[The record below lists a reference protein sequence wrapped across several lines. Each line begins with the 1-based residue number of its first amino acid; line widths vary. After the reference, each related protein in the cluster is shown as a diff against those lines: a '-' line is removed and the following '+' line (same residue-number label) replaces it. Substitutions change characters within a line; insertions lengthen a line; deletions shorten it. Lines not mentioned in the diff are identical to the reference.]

1 MTTSTFLHFGAQTR
15 KWTPPSTGSLP
26 IGSDRNRFEVVGSI
40 SSTTLTTRF
49 SCEAR
54 ETLDRRLVFVQG
66 FDRARHPGR
75 VRGRASRALGRSLE
89 ARRPGPRLRNRL
101 AGRALSRPA
110 SEPGGIALLR

>member
-15 KWTPPSTGSLP
+15 RWTPPSTCSLP

-66 FDRARHPGR
+66 FDRARHPVRPIAVGDGPR
-75 VRGRASRALGRSLE
+75 HVDSLATAHRILKGYEHEHRGRLVDRS
-89 ARRPGPRLRNRL
+89 
-101 AGRALSRPA
+101 
-110 SEPGGIALLR
+110 